1 MKRLLRGKICNDLV
15 LSLMFLGGMLFWPSC
30 EMFDGIIMDSENV
43 GSAYYTFTGETIAS
57 FLRSNPDFSEFCQAL
72 DTTGVID
79 LLSTYGTYTCFTPN
93 NDAMRAYY
101 ADSGATSM
109 KTFLAANPSRFRIL
123 QEMCFYQLIE
133 TPNADTQKAYMTTDF
148 PEGRI
153 GDKNM
158 MARYIEVSFAT
169 MLETGYIMVDNRAR
183 ILLRDQELHNGV
195 IHVID
200 QVLVPSNFLLPEL
213 ISGDG
218 RYKLF
223 SKALYATGI
232 SDKLLLYKDDNY
244 KQPKGFL
251 GRDGKTTNA
260 TPDERL
266 YGFTAFVE
274 PDSIYLLNGVDTT
287 LEALTAYAKSVYD
300 PVYPQYAGITD
311 ITDPNN
317 SLNRFVAYHLVEFA
331 AARNELMY
339 FNVHTEPAD
348 HTASW
353 RDEPIELPVME
364 YYSTMAPY
372 NMVEISRYA
381 ILNNETTFN
390 VVLADDGKTPLRYIS
405 MLPGSTN
412 CLNGYCH
419 PIDGILV
426 YDQDVVNTVLNKR
439 LRIDAYSCCP
449 EMMTKRLRPLER
461 SSSMGDVEMYYP
473 TGFLKN
479 FIYNDDDTK
488 MYNPKISNGSVQY
501 QGGMFYVYGECDF
514 THNLPPIPAG
524 TWEIRIGTKFRG
536 YGIYQLYVDGLPVGI
551 PLDLG
556 WGKQAEY
563 LESALG
569 FVIDQHET
577 YQGQEAW
584 PELRRNGLPN
594 DNDKDMRNRGWMKFP
609 DAFTMVGSAN
619 SSRED
624 RKSCRR
630 ILGRYYF
637 NEGIQHTIRVKLVG
651 ENRNG
656 EGVNNPGAY
665 RYFGYDFLEFMP
677 TSQLET
683 ENIY

>member
-1 MKRLLRGKICNDLV
+1 MTQCYENMIGRIIEIDHGLVIDSIATVLKSLNNRIEGEMLDLV
-15 LSLMFLGGMLFWPSC
+15 EGFRPSLEYLMLLPSSPYWILS
-30 EMFDGIIMDSENV
+30 SE
-43 GSAYYTFTGETIAS
+43 EE
-57 FLRSNPDFSEFCQAL
+57 R
-72 DTTGVID
+72 
-79 LLSTYGTYTCFTPN
+79 
-93 NDAMRAYY
+93 
-101 ADSGATSM
+101 
-109 KTFLAANPSRFRIL
+109 
-123 QEMCFYQLIE
+123 
-133 TPNADTQKAYMTTDF
+133 
-148 PEGRI
+148 
-153 GDKNM
+153 
-158 MARYIEVSFAT
+158 
-169 MLETGYIMVDNRAR
+169 
-183 ILLRDQELHNGV
+183 
-195 IHVID
+195 
-200 QVLVPSNFLLPEL
+200 LPEL
-213 ISGDG
+213 IKNNPDYS
-218 RYKLF
+218 LF
-223 SKALYATGI
+223 AKALFATGI

-251 GRDGKTTNA
+251 GRDGKTTKA

-317 SLNRFVAYHLVEFA
+317 SLNRFVAYHLVDFA

-556 WGKQAEY
+556 WGKQADY

-594 DNDKDMRNRGWMKFP
+594 DNDKDMRNRGWMKYP

-630 ILGRYYF
+630 ILGQYFF